1 MSAGAESPRVALYL
15 HVPFCASKCAYCD
28 FTSAPNAGA
37 LVPEEGVMW
46 AISSQ
51 LPRAATLA
59 DAYCAAVPLYLQD
72 FVDRG
77 LLAAVPSVYV
87 GGGTPTVLGDRLPE
101 LLGRILELV
110 TLEPGA
116 EVTVEANPESVTAPL
131 IAAIRDAGA
140 TRASLG
146 VQSFD
151 DDVLA
156 TLGRCHSAAEA
167 QAAARVLADSG
178 LPFSV
183 DLMCGVPGLS
193 DASWAESVERAI
205 ATGAGHVSVYPLSI
219 EEGTP
224 LERLIEVGE
233 VPNPDPDTAAM
244 QMETAAQMLADAG
257 FERYEIASFARPGQR
272 ARHNTGYWTGVPY
285 LGVGPS
291 AASMLP
297 VPLALT
303 TPLEHYVRT
312 WPEDW
317 RVRFVWN
324 DTIESFLGYLWDRQ
338 PAEIEALTPEEVAR
352 EDVMLGLRMTDG
364 VTADAVEV
372 ASLTDTLTS
381 LARRGLV
388 EPFPG
393 ADGPRWRTT
402 ERGWLLGNEVFSEVW
417 AGE

>member
-1 MSAGAESPRVALYL
+1 MSAGGESPRVALYL
-15 HVPFCASKCAYCD
+15 HVPFCATKCAYCD
-28 FTSAPNAGA
+28 FASAPNADA
-37 LVPEEGVMW
+37 PVPDAGVMW
-46 AISSQ
+46 AIASQ
-51 LPRAATLA
+51 LGPDATLA
-59 DAYCAAVPLYLQD
+59 DAYCAAVPLYLQE

-77 LLAAVPSVYV
+77 VLGAVPSVYV
-87 GGGTPTVLGDRLPE
+87 GGGTPTVLGERLPE
-101 LLGRILELV
+101 LLRRVLGLV
-110 TLEPGA
+110 ALEPGG
-116 EVTVEANPESVTAPL
+116 EVTVEANPDSVSAPL
-131 IAAIRDAGA
+131 VAALREAGA
-140 TRASLG
+140 TRVSLG

-151 DDVLA
+151 EDVLA
-156 TLGRCHSAAEA
+156 TLGRCHSANEA
-167 QAAARVLADSG
+167 RAAAGVLRDSG

-183 DLMCGVPGLS
+183 DLICGVPGLS
-193 DASWAESVERAI
+193 DATWAESVEAAI

-224 LERLIEVGE
+224 LERLIESGGLSE
-233 VPNPDPDTAAM
+233 PDPDTAAM
-244 QMETAAQMLADAG
+244 QMESAAQILAGAG

-272 ARHNTGYWTGVPY
+272 ARHNVGYWSGVPY

-297 VPLALT
+297 VPVALQ
-303 TPLEHYVRT
+303 TPLDHYVRT

-324 DTIESFLGYLWDRQ
+324 DTLESFLGYLWDRQ

-352 EDVMLGLRMTDG
+352 EDLMLGLRMTDG
-364 VTADAVEV
+364 VTAEDVDA
-372 ASLTDTLTS
+372 AGLTATLTS

-393 ADGPRWRTT
+393 SDVPRWRTT